1 MDARIRQSSFPI
13 CFHFLARED
22 SNCFKILLLLSKPCR
37 AHGSMASMKHAAG
50 PASLK
55 LSEFPLKN
63 QNMENNMPISSV
75 NARVEKVNSVYG
87 IVQATAFT

>member
-1 MDARIRQSSFPI
+1 MILRMFKQLTLRAKMQRFKTLRTCSRSAR
-13 CFHFLARED
+13 L
-22 SNCFKILLLLSKPCR
+22 
-37 AHGSMASMKHAAG
+37 MASMKNAVG

>member
-1 MDARIRQSSFPI
+1 
-13 CFHFLARED
+13 
-22 SNCFKILLLLSKPCR
+22 
-37 AHGSMASMKHAAG
+37 MASMKNAVG